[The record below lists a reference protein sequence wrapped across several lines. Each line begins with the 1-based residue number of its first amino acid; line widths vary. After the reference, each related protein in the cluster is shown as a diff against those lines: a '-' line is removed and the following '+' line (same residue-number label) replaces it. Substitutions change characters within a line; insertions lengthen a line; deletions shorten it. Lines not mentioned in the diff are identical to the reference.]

1 MSSIFFTFFQYLLSL
16 RRVSL
21 MILCFLLDCYN
32 QILGSGMSN
41 RMWENT
47 VEHAK
52 TCVMG
57 GKLYVY
63 YTDETHSTGVVF
75 NHIYELRGLIADG
88 QFLPLESLT
97 YNQKVEYFKTSA
109 DTDCM
114 HKLAT
119 TTLFHQHINLHKGI
133 ISKNY
138 KIETLLYNNT

>member
-1 MSSIFFTFFQYLLSL
+1 MMLSI
-16 RRVSL
+16 
-21 MILCFLLDCYN
+21 

-63 YTDETHSTGVVF
+63 YTDGTHSTGVVF
-75 NHIYELRGLIADG
+75 NQIFELRGLITDG

-97 YNQKVEYFKTSA
+97 HSQKV
-109 DTDCM
+109 
-114 HKLAT
+114 
-119 TTLFHQHINLHKGI
+119 LFFSFGFF
-133 ISKNY
+133 
-138 KIETLLYNNT
+138 